1 MEDETDVEI
10 SIMKSAVSALM
21 GPERFKK
28 YDAFKEELKAVVEK
42 HHVLMDEPESTAQAL
57 MSTSL
62 AYVFVTKQ
70 DVQKW
75 CDRIVDVARKG
86 KAAQRNGEL

>member
-1 MEDETDVEI
+1 MDNEADVEL
-10 SIMKSAVSALM
+10 SIMKSAVRGIM

-28 YDAFKEELKAVVEK
+28 YDAFKDDLKAVVDK
-42 HHVLMDEPESTAQAL
+42 HHDLMGNIGDTAQAL

-70 DVQKW
+70 DVQEW

-86 KAAQRNGEL
+86 KAAEMRGEL